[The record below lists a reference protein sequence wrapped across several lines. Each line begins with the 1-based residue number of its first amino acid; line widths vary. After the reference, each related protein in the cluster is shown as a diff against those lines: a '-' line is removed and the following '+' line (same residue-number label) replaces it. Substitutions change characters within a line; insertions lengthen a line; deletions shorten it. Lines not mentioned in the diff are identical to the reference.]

1 MEADATAARRWAK
14 ASTDRPQDMGRDFL
28 QLRKLGK
35 KVITITPDIRKGG
48 PWIRKAGGDNT
59 SFARL
64 CRCILNHAP
73 IGSYYRW
80 FNIQEPHGC
89 PAAVLLARPA
99 AVLLARPAHTSSR
112 TARDPNPSASSE
124 SFQRRPLATAPIATP
139 IPPKSEPESP
149 PKDLLTAA
157 AAALSPPSKPDA
169 CFQTQT
175 QPKNLQ
181 PPELRR
187 PETRPT

>member
-1 MEADATAARRWAK
+1 MQFEAHQYAAGSTRRPVDHGSWVTLDRLRMEADATAARRWAK
-14 ASTDRPQDMGRDFL
+14 AATDRPQDMGRDFL

-73 IGSYYRW
+73 IGSYYHR

-89 PAAVLLARPA
+89 PRCGAPRKTRSHI
-99 AVLLARPAHTSSR
+99 LARPAHTSSR
-112 TARDPNPSASSE
+112 TAPGTRGPPPLIACTVWWNFYWRTP
-124 SFQRRPLATAPIATP
+124 RRSPLTV
-139 IPPKSEPESP
+139 PPQ
-149 PKDLLTAA
+149 A
-157 AAALSPPSKPDA
+157 
-169 CFQTQT
+169 
-175 QPKNLQ
+175 
-181 PPELRR
+181 
-187 PETRPT
+187 